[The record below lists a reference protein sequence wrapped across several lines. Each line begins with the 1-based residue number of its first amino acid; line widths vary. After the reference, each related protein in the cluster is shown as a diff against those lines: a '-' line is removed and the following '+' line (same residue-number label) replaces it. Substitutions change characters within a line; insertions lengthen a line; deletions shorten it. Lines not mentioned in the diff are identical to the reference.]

1 MAMAL
6 FARETSA
13 FLEKEIGRSVRMAI
27 ILGSGLNSVVRD
39 LPTDQIIPYKDIP
52 GFPAV
57 GVKGHAGNLHIGV
70 VTGVPCALFAG
81 RVHYYEGHRMAQVA
95 FPVIVA
101 HALGAQIVLVTNA
114 AGGIHPALQT
124 GAFML
129 IRDQINLMGSS
140 PLIGLTPSERVT
152 PFADMSRAYSQRL
165 RQLARSVFREQGEN
179 VFEGVLAAV
188 CGPAYETPAEIRML
202 RALGADAV
210 CMSTV
215 PEVIMAR
222 ALNMEVLGISCIT
235 NRAAGLQEAPLS
247 HEEVMRAGAAQVRS
261 LASVLQGVLARL
273 ARILNERS

>member
-1 MAMAL
+1 MAL
-6 FARETSA
+6 IAKETSA

-27 ILGSGLNSVVRD
+27 ILGSGLNPVVRE
-39 LPTDQIIPYKDIP
+39 LPTDQLIPYKDIP
-52 GFPAV
+52 GFPTV

-70 VTGVPCALFAG
+70 VAGGPCALFAG

-95 FPVIVA
+95 YPVTVA
-101 HALGAQIVLVTNA
+101 HALGAQIVMVTNA

-140 PLIGLTPSERVT
+140 PLMGLTPSKGVT
-152 PFADMSRAYSQRL
+152 PFADMSRAYSKRL
-165 RQLARSVFREQGEN
+165 RQLADSVFREQGED

-188 CGPAYETPAEIRML
+188 CGPAYETPAEVRML

-222 ALNMEVLGISCIT
+222 ALDMEVLGISCIT
-235 NRAAGLQEAPLS
+235 NRAAGLQQAPLS

-261 LASVLQGVLARL
+261 LASVLKGLFVRL
-273 ARILNERS
+273 A